1 MSRSAAATTAG
12 RQRGL
17 PRSPAP
23 RHPRRVSGP
32 ARAQLDQAA
41 LSPAGAI
48 AYPRPQRLPARP
60 PLRPP
65 GRPPL
70 RVLAGGAAIA
80 SRVAGVALDVSASRA
95 MDRLVRSRAWIVI
108 VAFGLIGI
116 VAMQVSMLKLNAG
129 IGRAVETVNTLE
141 SANASLRGEVSRLSD
156 GSRIQSL
163 AGARGYVMPAPADV
177 TYLRARDLDSA
188 GARAARMMHAPD
200 PAIAGP
206 AGAALPAPVGAG
218 AGVLAAGGQTAPGTV
233 AATPQAGVPAAA
245 ATSPATAAPVT
256 TPPAATPPA
265 ATPPGAAT
273 PAPTGGAPATAA
285 PAAAPATAAPAAATA
300 PPAAAATATASP
312 GAGGVSGP

>member
-12 RQRGL
+12 RQRSL

-48 AYPRPQRLPARP
+48 AYPHPQRLPGRP
-60 PLRPP
+60 PLRLP

-141 SANASLRGEVSRLSD
+141 RTNASMRGDLSRLSD
-156 GSRIQSL
+156 GSRIQTL

-177 TYLRARDLDSA
+177 TYLRAGDLRAD
-188 GARAARMMHAPD
+188 GARAARRMVAPD
-200 PAIAGP
+200 AALAGP
-206 AGAALPAPVGAG
+206 AGAATSPPVGA
-218 AGVLAAGGQTAPGTV
+218 LAVPTVPTAATAP
-233 AATPQAGVPAAA
+233 AAT
-245 ATSPATAAPVT
+245 APSQQ
-256 TPPAATPPA
+256 TPPAATTAPQA
-265 ATPPGAAT
+265 AAPRAVTA
-273 PAPTGGAPATAA
+273 APTGGAA
-285 PAAAPATAAPAAATA
+285 PAAAAPTAPQPAAATQSAGRAA
-300 PPAAAATATASP
+300 PPIATPA
-312 GAGGVSGP
+312 AGGMAGP